1 MLALSPGHLDTVRA
15 ILVRRLPGIEVRV
28 FGSRARGD
36 ARVLSDLDLLL
47 LPPEPLSALERFF
60 LRDEF
65 SESDLPFRVDIV
77 DGGGYKFRVPP
88 FHSVR
93 FGSARVNFRCA

>member
-1 MLALSPGHLDTVRA
+1 MLALSPGQLDTVRA

-77 DGGGYKFRVPP
+77 DGAATSSEFLR
-88 FHSVR
+88 SIASD
-93 FGSARVNFRCA
+93 SAPLE